1 MLASAHPKKRAGRKK
16 FQETRHPIYRGIR
29 LRRSSKWVSEVRLP
43 NSKTRLWLGTY
54 LTAEMAARAHDVAAI
69 ALRGKEGACLNFAD
83 SVWRLPVPASSD
95 LKDIQKAAAEAAQA
109 FRPTVELLNAP
120 PQPQPENGKNSEQVE
135 QSVEYMDEDMLFNMP
150 ALMAD
155 MYQGL
160 GMLPPHQPSSSN
172 YSYNLDDVDF
182 EGADMSLW
190 NYSF

>member
-109 FRPTVELLNAP
+109 FRPTVELLNPPPP
-120 PQPQPENGKNSEQVE
+120 PQEKNEKNVEPEE

-150 ALMAD
+150 GLMAD

-172 YSYNLDDVDF
+172 YGYNLDDVDF

-190 NYSF
+190 DYSF